1 MTTDQLSSWLRGEIA
16 EFVSVVDGLDP
27 AARVPTCPEWQV
39 RDLVGHIGQG
49 FRWAGELVRGGSAV
63 PVPDP
68 KRADPGPPSA
78 WRGWLV
84 DGVGE
89 LIEAVE
95 RRGEEPVWTFL
106 GPGAARFWLRRLL
119 HDLVVHHFDAAN
131 VAGRDYLVAPELAA
145 DTICEGLELITAP
158 EAVAWVPGL
167 AGLRGDGRRL
177 AVRPTDGQAGWLI
190 TREPVGARWE
200 REEVG
205 AVGAGAGVRGLAG
218 VDVVLAGRTRDVLLV
233 LTRRLDPGDGR
244 VSVTGDRALLA
255 DWLAHVA
262 Y

>member
-1 MTTDQLSSWLRGEIA
+1 MTTDQLSAWARGQIA
-16 EFVSVVDGLDP
+16 AFVSVVDGLDP
-27 AARVPTCPEWQV
+27 AARVPTCPEWLV

-49 FRWAGELVRGGSAV
+49 FRWAGELVQGGSAV

-68 KRADPGPPSA
+68 KQADPGPPSG

-84 DGVGE
+84 DGVRE

-95 RRGEEPVWTFL
+95 LRGEEPVWTFL
-106 GPGAARFWLRRLL
+106 GPASPRFWLRRLL

-145 DTICEGLELITAP
+145 DTICEGLELITTP

-167 AGLRGDGRRL
+167 AGLRGNGQRL

-190 TREPVGARWE
+190 TREPGGARWE
-200 REEVG
+200 REAVGAAG
-205 AVGAGAGVRGLAG
+205 AVGAQSAGAE
-218 VDVVLAGRTRDVLLV
+218 VVLAGRTRDVLLV
-233 LTRRLDPGDGR
+233 LTRRVDPGDDR